1 VVLCN
6 IFRGFD
12 SQMIGALERHSF
24 SKLVTYLVRH
34 DMLVFD
40 GCDELAAGD
49 DNELSILMTDIR
61 DLAKKER
68 T

>member
-1 VVLCN
+1 
-6 IFRGFD
+6 
-12 SQMIGALERHSF
+12 MIGALERHSF